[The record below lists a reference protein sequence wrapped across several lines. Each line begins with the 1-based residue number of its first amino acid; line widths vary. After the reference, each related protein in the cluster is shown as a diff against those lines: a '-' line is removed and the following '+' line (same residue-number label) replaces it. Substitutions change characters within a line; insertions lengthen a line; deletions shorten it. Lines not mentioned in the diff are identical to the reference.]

1 MSHLFSKIHGASNGE
16 PIRLSAHQRLEHGEV
31 LERLRAM
38 AATLE
43 DAKSRRTR
51 EDLPKAAREMAWRRC
66 SLFSSRIIDEAK
78 HLTIHDRQ
86 ARWVHWGPP
95 GIVRLVY
102 PPSARGAPDLYLDLL
117 EDGR

>member
-1 MSHLFSKIHGASNGE
+1 MSRLLSKIRGVPDGE
-16 PIRLSAHQRLEHGEV
+16 PIRLSAHQRLEHVEV

-51 EDLPKAAREMAWRRC
+51 EDLPKAAREMAWTRC
-66 SLFSSRIIDEAK
+66 SVFSSRIAEEAK
-78 HLTIHDRQ
+78 NLPIQERQ

-95 GIVRLVY
+95 GVVRLIY

-117 EDGR
+117 EDPR